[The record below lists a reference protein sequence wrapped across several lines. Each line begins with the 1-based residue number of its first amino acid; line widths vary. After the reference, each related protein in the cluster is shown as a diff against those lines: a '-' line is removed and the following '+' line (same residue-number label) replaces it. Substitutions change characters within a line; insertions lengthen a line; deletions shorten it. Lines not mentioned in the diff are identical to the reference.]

1 MKRQCTETASAVAA
15 AIADQTEF
23 YFLNCRYTACFFI
36 GRMIRS
42 HVRECIYIIHFAGCQ
57 RFCRWILHH
66 ITFVWIRFN
75 QTFCGKR
82 IGIAVLR
89 IKAARIGFFAGADIL
104 KGRQHNAIVNTVRVF
119 CFVYCTIDICQ
130 VFDTDA
136 AFESLCHGNDTA
148 LSHSV

>member
-66 ITFVWIRFN
+66 ITFV
-75 QTFCGKR
+75 CSELKAV
-82 IGIAVLR
+82 IGLGVDYITTDYPERLQAL
-89 IKAARIGFFAGADIL
+89 L
-104 KGRQHNAIVNTVRVF
+104 KK
-119 CFVYCTIDICQ
+119 
-130 VFDTDA
+130 
-136 AFESLCHGNDTA
+136 
-148 LSHSV
+148 